1 MVTLP
6 DVVFQGTYPVLFG
19 VSAVLPSFA
28 PKYTLK
34 MYN

>member
-6 DVVFQGTYPVLFG
+6 NVVFQGTYPVLFG

-28 PKYTLK
+28 AKYTLE